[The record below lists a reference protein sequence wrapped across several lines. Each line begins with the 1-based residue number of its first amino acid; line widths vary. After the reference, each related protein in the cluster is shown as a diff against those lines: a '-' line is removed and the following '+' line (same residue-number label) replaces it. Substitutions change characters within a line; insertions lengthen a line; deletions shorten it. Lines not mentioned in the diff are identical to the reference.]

1 LSLEFKKLVRALRD
15 IVESMGVVVVCGH
28 SRVLEMEL
36 ESAIL
41 EPGRTGFGAFGEDI
55 RILFLSC

>member
-1 LSLEFKKLVRALRD
+1 
-15 IVESMGVVVVCGH
+15 
-28 SRVLEMEL
+28 MEL